1 MQDLALLLS
10 GCIYC
15 IFSLL
20 CSSSTGLFVTTRT
33 KFSMSSCLNSQTC
46 SYFRPLFLFSL
57 WNALSLRTT
66 WLFLSL
72 LWTELFICWSPNP
85 STSECNY
92 IWRNYLLRSV
102 SKEEAVKG
110 GALIHMTDSLLR
122 REKSRTDVC
131 AQSKVHVRTQQ
142 EASHLQAKERVF
154 REKPNPLIP
163 WSCLSSIQYYEKI
176 NFCFL
181 SHSSLV
187 LCYGDPNKLIHSP

>member
-1 MQDLALLLS
+1 MICKIWPCYCLAASTVSFLCSVPVPLASLLLPEQS
-10 GCIYC
+10 SVWVMSELSDMLLLQAFVFV
-15 IFSLL
+15 FSLK
-20 CSSSTGLFVTTRT
+20 CTVPENYMT
-33 KFSMSSCLNSQTC
+33 
-46 SYFRPLFLFSL
+46 
-57 WNALSLRTT
+57 LSLPVMN
-66 WLFLSL
+66 WIVHMLKSL
-72 LWTELFICWSPNP
+72 KLICWSPNP

-110 GALIHMTDSLLR
+110 GDLIHMTDSLLR

-181 SHSSLV
+181 SH
-187 LCYGDPNKLIHSP
+187 PKFW